1 MNSSIVF
8 KLTRSGGPD
17 PVRELQRVA
26 GVAEEDRQGVSWIA
40 SRKRGAAFAA
50 RGDSR
55 LLAFARVS
63 GTDVLALT
71 ARIVGR
77 HDRLPDDALV
87 RDMYKEY
94 EAVFAAYWQIRDVR
108 LWCTPVGTLPGT
120 TLRGGKSI
128 EEAFNSPLSFAYWKP
143 DS

>member
-1 MNSSIVF
+1 METPGSW
-8 KLTRSGGPD
+8 RSLGY
-17 PVRELQRVA
+17 
-26 GVAEEDRQGVSWIA
+26 
-40 SRKRGAAFAA
+40 
-50 RGDSR
+50 
-55 LLAFARVS
+55 LAP
-63 GTDVLALT
+63 VLALT
-71 ARIVGR
+71 AASSAG
-77 HDRLPDDALV
+77 DRLPDDALV